1 MINPI
6 LISLPK
12 QIETPRLIIR
22 PPQMGDELE
31 HNRAF
36 AESHLELR
44 EWLPWAQEI
53 PSLEESEITI
63 RGFMADWILRKDL
76 VMFIFEKQSHQFLG
90 GTGLHR
96 IDWQIPR
103 FEIGYWMRTS
113 QAGKGYITESTN
125 ALLRFALEG
134 LKAARVEIRCSS
146 KNVKSE
152 SVMKRLHLEFEGT
165 LKKNFYNPQGP
176 RIDDTQLYAAF
187 DTKSLPPLAVKW
199 G

>member
-22 PPQMGDELE
+22 PPLLGDEWE
-31 HNRAF
+31 FNKAKV
-36 AESHLELR
+36 ESHEELR
-44 EWLPWAQEI
+44 EWLPWAQKI
-53 PSLEESEITI
+53 PTLQESEITV
-63 RGFMADWILRKDL
+63 REFMANWILRKDL
-76 VMFIFEKQSHQFLG
+76 VMFIFEKDTMKFLG

-96 IDWQIPR
+96 IDWMIPR
-103 FEIGYWMRTS
+103 FEIGFWMRTS

-125 ALLRFALEG
+125 ALLRFSFDW

-146 KNVKSE
+146 KNHKSE
-152 SVMKRLHLEFEGT
+152 SVMKRLNLEFEGT

-176 RIDDTQLYAAF
+176 RIDDTQLYVAF
-187 DTKSLPPLAVKW
+187 DTKSLPPLDVKW
-199 G
+199 I